1 MRLLSDLWATSPRR
15 TAIVA
20 LLIVVGAA
28 GQAGAA
34 ALAGPVLV
42 DHSAALFVLL
52 AVALIVAVL
61 SALGVGL
68 IAAGLTA
75 DWAADVRRRL
85 CRVAFGQDLQTLDTT
100 PVGEMLDRIDGDV
113 YQVASELRGSGVRI
127 AQSLAIAVL
136 SMATAMVVWWP
147 AGVGMLVLSLV
158 LAVTLR
164 RPAAAIGSA
173 RMGEEE
179 AWSDLAAVMEES
191 IHGQDDV
198 RTSLARPYVLRLYA
212 RRAAEVLTRGRLVWR
227 LSGRLT
233 MTAAAITRAGVAAV
247 VVGGARGLATDRI
260 GASRLTTIWLLAVAF
275 GFTVEQIGRVIP
287 QLQDALG
294 AWKRVQLL
302 RDSRQ
307 EPRGG
312 AEPTDGD
319 LAVRGLT
326 FRYSSDGA
334 RPAL

>member
-85 CRVAFGQDLQTLDTT
+85 CRVAFGQDLPTLETT
-100 PVGEMLDRIDGDV
+100 PVGELLDRIDGDV

-127 AQSLAIAVL
+127 AQSLAFGLLSIATT
-136 SMATAMVVWWP
+136 MYVWWP
-147 AGVGMLVLSLV
+147 AGVGMIVLVAGLTAV
-158 LAVTLR
+158 LRKPTAK
-164 RPAAAIGSA
+164 IGTA

-212 RRAAEVLTRGRLVWR
+212 HRASVVLARGRQVWTR
-227 LSGRLT
+227 SGAV
-233 MTAAAITRAGVAAV
+233 TAVAAGTVRAGIAAIVVAGLWAMT
-247 VVGGARGLATDRI
+247 TDRI
-260 GASRLTTIWLLAVAF
+260 
-275 GFTVEQIGRVIP
+275 
-287 QLQDALG
+287 D
-294 AWKRVQLL
+294 
-302 RDSRQ
+302 
-307 EPRGG
+307 
-312 AEPTDGD
+312 
-319 LAVRGLT
+319 
-326 FRYSSDGA
+326 
-334 RPAL
+334 